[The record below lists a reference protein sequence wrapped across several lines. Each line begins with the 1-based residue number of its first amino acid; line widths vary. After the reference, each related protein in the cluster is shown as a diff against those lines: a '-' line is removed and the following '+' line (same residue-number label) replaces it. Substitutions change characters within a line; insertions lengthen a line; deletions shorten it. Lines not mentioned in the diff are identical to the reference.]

1 MILSSSPE
9 SRATSN
15 YYDIGYI
22 ARFNESEFDETTEGK
37 LLPMHIHKRTIDYV
51 YADSLFGIDV
61 KLNRKT
67 LELSIIKKNQTNP
80 SNYTVELVAS
90 WEEIDPQKIRDTVS
104 KYNKESEE
112 ANKI

>member
-37 LLPMHIHKRTIDYV
+37 LYQCISIK
-51 YADSLFGIDV
+51 
-61 KLNRKT
+61 
-67 LELSIIKKNQTNP
+67 ELLIMYMQIAFW
-80 SNYTVELVAS
+80 Y
-90 WEEIDPQKIRDTVS
+90 
-104 KYNKESEE
+104 
-112 ANKI
+112 